1 MANSPHEM
9 FNRAV
14 EAGAKKTLRDQ
25 FAQAFLGAISHDA
38 FVTNPR
44 EIADRAW
51 SIADEMMAQR
61 DMTPEQREKRAESA
75 E

>member
-14 EAGAKKTLRDQ
+14 EANAKKDLRDQ
-25 FAQAFLGAISHDA
+25 FAQAAL
-38 FVTNPR
+38 VTLASSAVSTAPS
-44 EIADRAW
+44 ILADKAW
-51 SIADEMMAQR
+51 RIADEMMAQR